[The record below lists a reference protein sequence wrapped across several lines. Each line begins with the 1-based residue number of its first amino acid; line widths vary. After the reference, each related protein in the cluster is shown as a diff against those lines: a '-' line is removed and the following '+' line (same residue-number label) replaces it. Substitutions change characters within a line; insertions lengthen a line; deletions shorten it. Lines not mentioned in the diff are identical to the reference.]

1 MEFALYIT
9 YDQQHQYQN
18 FISRDFSL
26 EIRKTTK
33 VSKAYP
39 SDFASHYVLEIAG
52 YSEGFQ
58 GQRKTL
64 VFGLAKGLQ
73 KVSSAYPYSGC
84 VSRCSR
90 GSKLAIVEIG
100 LYSQNKFFYV
110 LVANLIYILLLWV
123 YFGR

>member
-1 MEFALYIT
+1 MT
-9 YDQQHQYQN
+9 YEQQHYDEN
-18 FISRDFSL
+18 FVSRDFSL
-26 EIRKTTK
+26 EMRKTTK
-33 VSKAYP
+33 VSKYYT
-39 SDFASHYVLEIAG
+39 SDFASHYVLEITG

-64 VFGLAKGLQ
+64 VFGLPKGLQ

-84 VSRCSR
+84 VARCSK
-90 GSKLAIVEIG
+90 GSSLAIVEIG

-110 LVANLIYILLLWV
+110 LVVNVIYILLLWV